1 MPRKALIIGGSGQ
14 IGRAT
19 AKALL
24 ADGWAV
30 TAGQKSPTGFPDD
43 LRRAGVEVIHLDREE
58 PGVLPRIVYGGFDAV
73 IDTVAYD
80 DRHARQLLEVQG
92 DVGAFAVISTG
103 SVYAD
108 AQGRT
113 LDEAATTGF
122 PDYPVPIT
130 EDQVRAAPGPETYS
144 TRKVQMENVLLNE
157 ATRPVSILRPFA
169 IYGPGSRHPREWW
182 FVKRIL
188 DGRRRIPLA
197 WAGESRFHQSATA
210 NIAELIRVALQAPK
224 TQALNAA
231 DPQALTVRE
240 IGDAIAAAYGVE
252 LEFDLLD
259 GPPRAGVGATPWSVA
274 RPLVADM
281 SRAETLGYRPV
292 VTYADAVGE
301 ACRSAEA
308 AAKAGVEFPSYISTM
323 FDYAAEDSAMNSL
336 T

>member
-1 MPRKALIIGGSGQ
+1 MARKALIIGGSGQ

-80 DRHARQLLEVQG
+80 DRHARQLLAVQG
-92 DVGAFAVISTG
+92 DVGAFVVISTG

-113 LDEAATTGF
+113 LDEAASGGF
-122 PDYPVPIT
+122 PQYPVPIA
-130 EDQVRAAPGPETYS
+130 EDQARTTPGLETYS
-144 TRKVQMENVLLNE
+144 TRKVLMEDVLLAE
-157 ATRPVSILRPFA
+157 AQRPVILLRPFA

-182 FVKRIL
+182 FVRRIL

-210 NIAELIRVALQAPK
+210 NIAELTRVALQSPQ

-231 DPQALTVRE
+231 DPQALSVRE
-240 IGDAIAAAYGVE
+240 IGEAIAAAYGVT
-252 LEFDLLD
+252 LDFALLD
-259 GPPRAGVGATPWSVA
+259 GPPVKGVGATPWSVA
-274 RPLVADM
+274 APLVADM
-281 SRAETLGYRPV
+281 SRAEALGYRPV
-292 VTYADAVGE
+292 ATYAQAVGE

-308 AAKAGVEFPSYISTM
+308 AAKAGVEFPAYINAM
-323 FDYAAEDSAMNSL
+323 FDYAAEDAVL
-336 T
+336 GR

>member
-1 MPRKALIIGGSGQ
+1 MPRKALIVGGSGQ
-14 IGRAT
+14 IGRAM
-19 AKALL
+19 AKTLL

-92 DVGAFAVISTG
+92 DVGAFVVISTG

-108 AQGRT
+108 AKGRT
-113 LDEAATTGF
+113 LDEAAERGF
-122 PDYPVPIT
+122 PQYPVPIG
-130 EDQVRAAPGPETYS
+130 EDQARTTPGSETYS
-144 TRKVQMENVLLNE
+144 TRKVLMEDVLLGE
-157 ATRPVSILRPFA
+157 ATRPVIVLRPFA

-197 WAGESRFHQSATA
+197 YAGESRFHQSATA
-210 NIAELIRVALQAPK
+210 NIAELARVALQSPA

-231 DPQALTVRE
+231 DPQALSVRE
-240 IGDAIAAAYGVE
+240 IGEAIAAAYGVE
-252 LEFDLLD
+252 LDFDLLD
-259 GPPRAGVGATPWSVA
+259 GPPQDGVGATPWTVS
-274 RPLVADM
+274 RPIVADM
-281 SRAETLGYRPV
+281 GRAEALGYRPV
-292 VTYADAVGE
+292 TTYAQAVGE

-308 AAKAGVEFPSYISTM
+308 AAKAGLEFPAYINGM
-323 FDYAAEDSAMNSL
+323 FDYAKEDAASNR
-336 T
+336 

>member
-1 MPRKALIIGGSGQ
+1 MARKALIIGGSGQ

-58 PGVLPRIVYGGFDAV
+58 PGVLTRIVYGGFDAV

-80 DRHARQLLEVQG
+80 ERHARQLLEVQG
-92 DVGAFAVISTG
+92 DVGAFVVISTG

-113 LDEAATTGF
+113 LDEAATNGF
-122 PDYPVPIT
+122 PDYPVPIG
-130 EDQVRAAPGPETYS
+130 EDQPRATPGPQTYS
-144 TRKVQMENVLLNE
+144 TRKVLMEDVLLNA
-157 ATRPVSILRPFA
+157 ATRPAIVLRPFA

-182 FVKRIL
+182 FVRRIL

-197 WAGESRFHQSATA
+197 YAGESRFHQSATA
-210 NIAELIRVALQAPK
+210 NIAELARVALQSPV

-231 DPQALTVRE
+231 DPQALSVRE
-240 IGDAIAAAYGVE
+240 IGEAIAKVYGVD

-259 GPPRAGVGATPWSVA
+259 GPPAKGVGATPWSGP

-281 SRAETLGYRPV
+281 SRALALGYRPV

-308 AAKAGVEFPSYISTM
+308 AAKAGVEFPAYINAM
-323 FDYAAEDSAMNSL
+323 FDYAAEDAVFSQR
-336 T
+336 